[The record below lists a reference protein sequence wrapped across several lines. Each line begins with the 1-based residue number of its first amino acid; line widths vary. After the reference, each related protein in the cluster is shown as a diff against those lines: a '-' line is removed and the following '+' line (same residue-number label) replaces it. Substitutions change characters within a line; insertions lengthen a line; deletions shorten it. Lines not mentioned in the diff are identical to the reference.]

1 MSRYYLHLLVD
12 KMLSQEENKRYNRHL
27 ILDQVGQVG
36 QEKLKAAKVLV
47 VGAGG
52 LGCPVLQYLTAA
64 GVGTIGIIDFDTVA
78 LSNLQ
83 RQILFTTADIGKNKA
98 EVAADRLRQV
108 NPHVDFQV
116 YMERLSSTNALRIF
130 ANFDLIV
137 DGTDNFSSRY
147 LINDACVL
155 TNKPLVFG
163 SIYSFEGQVSVF
175 NYQDG
180 PSYRCLFPV
189 PPKPGS
195 VKNCSEIGVLGVLP
209 GIIGTQQANEALKI
223 ILAIGEPLSGKLL
236 IYDALNTTSMVIT
249 VQRSAN
255 EIEKVIE
262 RRADFEGYD
271 YDLFC
276 GIESTQ
282 ELNQI
287 SLQVFKSML
296 EDESVR
302 IIDLREE
309 WEEPHLEGKNIE
321 RITMSEIRIK
331 KERFRT
337 DKQLVLIC
345 QTGSRS
351 ANVRQ
356 LLALEG
362 INGIIELKGGME
374 HYE

>member
-1 MSRYYLHLLVD
+1 
-12 KMLSQEENKRYNRHL
+12 MLSQEENKRYNRHL
-27 ILDQVGQVG
+27 ILDQVGQIG

-83 RQILFTTADIGKNKA
+83 RQILFTTTDIGKNKA

-116 YMERLSSTNALRIF
+116 YMERLSSINALRIF
-130 ANFDLIV
+130 ADYDLIV

-147 LINDACVL
+147 LVNDACVL
-155 TNKPLVFG
+155 TNKPFVFG

-175 NYQDG
+175 NYKG
-180 PSYRCLFPV
+180 GASYRCLFPV

-223 ILAIGEPLSGKLL
+223 ILGIGEPLSGKLL
-236 IYDALNTTSMVIT
+236 IYDALDTSSMVIT

-276 GIESTQ
+276 GIEPTP

-287 SLQVFKSML
+287 SLEVFKLML
-296 EDESVR
+296 GNESVR

-309 WEEPHLEGKNIE
+309 WEEPQLKGKNIE
-321 RITMSEIRIK
+321 RITMSEIREK

-337 DKQLVLIC
+337 DKQVVLIC

-356 LLALEG
+356 LLAQEG
-362 INGIIELKGGME
+362 INSILELKGGVQD
-374 HYE
+374 YE